1 MTHFQLGLFPSNF
14 VEETTA
20 QTTNGPASGHDS
32 QAAQESKI
40 VVKVNAELLDSTLL
54 AVESAD
60 PAEEVDPVDM
70 IKNEEICQQM
80 GTCFLNRLTITETD
94 LGAII
99 DAKLSEMDTEQIKY
113 TQLNEKLL
121 QCLQLYDTLMTQ
133 EQQYQHTYM
142 QQQMGAMTF
151 QVPFMSNTR

>member
-1 MTHFQLGLFPSNF
+1 
-14 VEETTA
+14 
-20 QTTNGPASGHDS
+20 
-32 QAAQESKI
+32 
-40 VVKVNAELLDSTLL
+40 
-54 AVESAD
+54 
-60 PAEEVDPVDM
+60 
-70 IKNEEICQQM
+70 M
-80 GTCFLNRLTITETD
+80 GKYYAKLITFTGV

-133 EQQYQHTYM
+133 EQQYQHSYM

-151 QVPFMSNTR
+151 QVWSFCHDG